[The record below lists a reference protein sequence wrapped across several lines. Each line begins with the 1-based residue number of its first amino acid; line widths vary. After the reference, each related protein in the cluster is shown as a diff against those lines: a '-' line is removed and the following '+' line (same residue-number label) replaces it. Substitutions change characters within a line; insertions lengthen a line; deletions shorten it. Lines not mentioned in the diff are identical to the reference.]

1 MSTNA
6 GLKGGSSSRLLL
18 LSTIL
23 QFLSVRCVNVM
34 GLQELLR
41 SLAKRT
47 QTAQEATGHGNQNS
61 SPPHRQRY
69 FRLHI

>member
-6 GLKGGSSSRLLL
+6 GLKGGSSLRVVQ
-18 LSTIL
+18 LSTML
-23 QFLSVRCVNVM
+23 QFVPVQRVNVM
-34 GLQELLR
+34 GLQELQN

-47 QTAQEATGHGNQNS
+47 QIAQEATGHGNQNS